1 MREKRERRD
10 NDKNTIKK
18 IKKKPGMNELSEPR
32 QDRGILSLIFLVYTC
47 TFAEHISYS
56 HGQQD
61 ID

>member
-1 MREKRERRD
+1 MIRIQFK
-10 NDKNTIKK
+10 
-18 IKKKPGMNELSEPR
+18 KKKPGMNELSEPR

>member
-32 QDRGILSLIFLVYTC
+32 QDRGILSLIFLVCTC

>member
-10 NDKNTIKK
+10 NDKNTIK
-18 IKKKPGMNELSEPR
+18 KKKPGMNELSEPR
-32 QDRGILSLIFLVYTC
+32 QDRGILSLIFLVCTC